1 MRIARI
7 FGVCA
12 LTAAALMGTSLTAH
26 AQSGGDDDQGGG
38 LKYEIVQASF
48 LDSPSGEEHTVLCP
62 SGSKFFGGG
71 VRVDS
76 LDSVVVRSSY
86 PAANGSGWVGA
97 ALDAATPVDFTVYAI
112 CVKVKNG

>member
-26 AQSGGDDDQGGG
+26 AQSGGDDDRGGD
-38 LKYEIVQASF
+38 LKYEIVQEDF
-48 LDSPSGEEHTVLCP
+48 PDSPSGEEQTVLCP
-62 SGSKFFGGG
+62 SGLKVLGGG
-71 VRVDS
+71 VRVNS

-86 PAANGSGWVGA
+86 PAADGSGWVGA
-97 ALDAATPVDFTVYAI
+97 ALDTTEVDLTVYAI
-112 CVKVKNG
+112 CAKVKNG